1 MLHRIASRVRPFRGW
16 FLLLVLATASCL
28 GIVFLASLREPLG
41 GPATV
46 VNACGSTIDVRFDGE
61 TRVVTRADLLA
72 WIGRAS
78 DAVCTYYGRF
88 PVPHLNLD
96 VRVRGRA
103 GVHGGVT
110 YPYKG
115 GFIDISVGKGTT
127 VAQLNEDWELTHEMI
142 HLAFPDM
149 ARNQHWIEEGISV
162 YVEPIARVQAGQLSA
177 ERMWHDVVRDMP
189 QGEPEADDKGLDHT
203 PTWGRTYWGGAMFC
217 LVADV
222 HVRQQTH
229 NQKGLQ
235 DALRGILAAG
245 GNITQDWEIERALAV
260 GDKATGT
267 TVLLDLYH
275 EMRDKPDP
283 IDLAAMWKQLGV
295 QRAAKGSIQ
304 LDASAP
310 LPNVRA
316 AITQPQPPLQN
327 GLR

>member
-1 MLHRIASRVRPFRGW
+1 
-16 FLLLVLATASCL
+16 
-28 GIVFLASLREPLG
+28 
-41 GPATV
+41 
-46 VNACGSTIDVRFDGE
+46 
-61 TRVVTRADLLA
+61 
-72 WIGRAS
+72 
-78 DAVCTYYGRF
+78 
-88 PVPHLNLD
+88 
-96 VRVRGRA
+96 
-103 GVHGGVT
+103 
-110 YPYKG
+110 
-115 GFIDISVGKGTT
+115 
-127 VAQLNEDWELTHEMI
+127 
-142 HLAFPDM
+142 LAFPDM
-149 ARNQHWIEEGISV
+149 ATNHHWIEEGISV

-177 ERMWHDVVRDMP
+177 ERMWHDVVSDMP

-203 PTWGRTYWGGAMFC
+203 PTWGRTYWGGALFC

-222 HVRQQTH
+222 RVRQQTH
-229 NQKGLQ
+229 NQKELQ
-235 DALRGILAAG
+235 DALRGILADG

-295 QRAAKGSIQ
+295 QRAANGSIQ

>member
-110 YPYKG
+110 YPYNG
-115 GFIDISVGKGTT
+115 GFIDISVGKRTA
-127 VAQLNEDWELTHEMI
+127 VVQLNEDSI
-142 HLAFPDM
+142 
-149 ARNQHWIEEGISV
+149 RNQVGPQEEAASRV
-162 YVEPIARVQAGQLSA
+162 LQTIATLAKT
-177 ERMWHDVVRDMP
+177 
-189 QGEPEADDKGLDHT
+189 EA
-203 PTWGRTYWGGAMFC
+203 
-217 LVADV
+217 
-222 HVRQQTH
+222 
-229 NQKGLQ
+229 
-235 DALRGILAAG
+235 ALE
-245 GNITQDWEIERALAV
+245 NPYNFAV
-260 GDKATGT
+260 CFP
-267 TVLLDLYH
+267 H
-275 EMRDKPDP
+275 R
-283 IDLAAMWKQLGV
+283 I
-295 QRAAKGSIQ
+295 RH
-304 LDASAP
+304 ASAIRIHCGCDRGVP
-310 LPNVRA
+310 HQCRQASLANR
-316 AITQPQPPLQN
+316 Q
-327 GLR
+327 